1 MPINRLRV
9 VAEAVRWRSVSGA
22 GHAFLLLFCSQAG
35 KIHYTAAVRA
45 LFLKLFYRNFN
56 CCYGFL
62 RRDASHS
69 TGIERNL

>member
-1 MPINRLRV
+1 MD
-9 VAEAVRWRSVSGA
+9 EATPWWPVFGG
-22 GHAFLLLFCSQAG
+22 GHAFLLLFYAQAG
-35 KIHYTAAVRA
+35 KIHYTAAVRT

-56 CCYGFL
+56 CRYGLL